1 MFTALFSFLGG
12 SAFRMVW
19 GEVTAFVSKRQDHQH
34 EVELLKVQK
43 DLDDA
48 RHARDLEQ
56 MRLANELGI
65 KQIEVQRDAAI
76 AQAEADAFGKAIEAA
91 ARPSGIAWV
100 DAWNSSVRPA
110 FATVALALWIA
121 KVIGQGFV
129 MADYDLELLSV
140 VAGFF
145 FADRSLGKRGK

>member
-19 GEVTAFVSKRQDHQH
+19 GEITAFVSKRQDHQH

-65 KQIEVQRDAAI
+65 RQIEVQRDAAI
-76 AQAEADAFGKAIEAA
+76 AQAEADAFGKAIEA

-110 FATVALALWIA
+110 FATVALALWIF